1 MSPLSSMTTSPSLSI
16 ASSYA
21 LMSSPNHSPNSSM
34 ILPAPALA
42 ESANTNDPA
51 TLSADMADIYQQ
63 AAALGSASIQSSTSS
78 VNGDDAGTSSQV
90 DSPVMVSSNIQQ
102 QQQQQQPAPKYRI
115 LTIHLEK
122 EREGVEWAVPV
133 SNGWKSELDID
144 ITSAYHLGEWF
155 ETRMLDFKV
164 RKKREVYVG
173 HNEKYSL

>member
-1 MSPLSSMTTSPSLSI
+1 MTTSPSLSI

-51 TLSADMADIYQQ
+51 SLSADMADIYQQ
-63 AAALGSASIQSSTSS
+63 AAALGSASVQSSTSS
-78 VNGDDAGTSSQV
+78 VNGDESSQV
-90 DSPVMVSSNIQQ
+90 DSPVMVSSQ

-133 SNGWKSELDID
+133 SNGWKSDLDID

-155 ETRMLDFKV
+155 ETRMHDYKV
-164 RKKREVYVG
+164 NHDLVER
-173 HNEKYSL
+173 

>member
-1 MSPLSSMTTSPSLSI
+1 MTTSPSLSI

-51 TLSADMADIYQQ
+51 SLSADMADIYQQ
-63 AAALGSASIQSSTSS
+63 AAALGSTSVQSSTSS
-78 VNGDDAGTSSQV
+78 VNGDEGGLSSQV
-90 DSPVMVSSNIQQ
+90 DSPVMVSSQQ

-164 RKKREVYVG
+164 NNGALCLLQRDIHCIV
-173 HNEKYSL
+173 

>member
-1 MSPLSSMTTSPSLSI
+1 MTTSPSLSI

-51 TLSADMADIYQQ
+51 SLSADMADIYQQ
-63 AAALGSASIQSSTSS
+63 AAALGSASVQSSTSS
-78 VNGDDAGTSSQV
+78 VNGDESSQV
-90 DSPVMVSSNIQQ
+90 DSPVMVSS

-133 SNGWKSELDID
+133 SNGWKSDLDID

-155 ETRMLDFKV
+155 ETRMLDYKV
-164 RKKREVYVG
+164 NHGLVKR
-173 HNEKYSL
+173 